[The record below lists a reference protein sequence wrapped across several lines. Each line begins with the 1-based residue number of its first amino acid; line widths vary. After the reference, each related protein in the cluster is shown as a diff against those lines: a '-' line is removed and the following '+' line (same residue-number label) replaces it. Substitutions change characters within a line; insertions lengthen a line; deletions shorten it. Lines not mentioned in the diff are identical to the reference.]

1 MAKLVAARAAQI
13 LSSRTGKHWIPLL
26 EHVSDVVPAV
36 KAVLTRDLGTA
47 MIRLKVSAGRLHPF
61 HIYHRHMISALHPWL
76 AFWLLA
82 KAPQGL
88 APHKRLP

>member
-1 MAKLVAARAAQI
+1 MGKFVAARAAAI
-13 LSSRTGKHWIPLL
+13 VASRTGKHWVPLL
-26 EHVSDVVPAV
+26 EHVGDSVPAV
-36 KAVLTRDLGTA
+36 KAVFTRDLRTA
-47 MIRLKVSAGRLHPF
+47 MIRLKASAGRLHPF

-82 KAPQGL
+82 KAPNGK